1 MVVEEEVQLADIVD
15 VLGQQG
21 VPVRDPVG
29 ALFVEGLEALA
40 AEVGHPAP
48 EALLDVELVA
58 EKEDRR
64 GVGVGV
70 GGDGQDL
77 FHGLRVDGE
86 GAEVLPGPEVRD
98 GGAAVAE
105 EVAHI
110 REVSEVGPDLGQAA
124 AGGEE
129 DLPAVRQGLMD
140 GPGGAGGDLLA
151 GIQNGAV
158 HVGGEEGVALH
169 WVDSF
174 PVMFVSWARQS
185 GPAASGGPSSAGPG
199 GRWPPSPG
207 RRRRPPP
214 G

>member
-1 MVVEEEVQLADIVD
+1 MEEEVQLADIVD
-15 VLGQQG
+15 VLHQQG
-21 VPVRDPVG
+21 APVRHPVG
-29 ALFVEGLEALA
+29 ALFVESLEALA

-48 EALLDVELVA
+48 ESLLDVELVA

-64 GVGVGV
+64 SVGI

-77 FHGLRVDGE
+77 FHGRGVDGE
-86 GAEVLPGPEVRD
+86 GAEVLSRPEVRD
-98 GGAAVAE
+98 GGPAVAE
-105 EVAHI
+105 KVVHV
-110 REVSEVGPDLGQAA
+110 REVREVGPDLRQAA

-129 DLPAVRQGLMD
+129 DLPAVRQGLVD

-174 PVMFVSWARQS
+174 PVMFVSWAHRS